1 MPKLI
6 HRVTTVVRLIR
17 RVADDVLSFELAD
30 PDDWELP
37 PFTAGAHIDVHLPNG
52 AVRQYSLHGDPA
64 EANRYRIAVKR
75 EAAGRGGSACLHR
88 DVAEGDIL
96 PVSLP
101 RNHFPLAAA
110 PHHVLIAGGIG
121 ITPFLSMLPVL
132 AASGDTFELH
142 YCTRTPAATPFLEQL
157 APLAAAGRVR
167 HHFSRGDA
175 SARLDIAALIARVPA
190 DAHVYCCGPAAMI
203 YAVQE
208 AAGPDFADRL
218 HAELFGS
225 ANGTPGDSDFTVELA
240 RSDRRISVPRG
251 QTMLAALREAGVE
264 IDASC
269 EAGICLD
276 CKTRYLSGTPVH
288 RDLAMRAADRAEF
301 ITPCVSGCAG
311 PSLVLDL

>member
-6 HRVTTVVRLIR
+6 HRVTTIVRRIR
-17 RVADDVLSFELAD
+17 RVSDDVLSFELAD

-88 DVAEGDIL
+88 DVAEGSIL

-101 RNHFPLAAA
+101 RNHFPLAPA

-121 ITPFLSMLPVL
+121 ITPFLSMIPAL
-132 AASGDTFELH
+132 AASGDGFELH
-142 YCTRTPAATPFLEQL
+142 YCTRTPSATPFLEQL
-157 APLAAAGRVR
+157 APLATAGRVR
-167 HHFSRGDA
+167 HHFSRGEVPA
-175 SARLDIAALIARVPA
+175 PLDIAALIARVPP

-203 YAVQE
+203 RTVQD
-208 AAGPDFADRL
+208 AAGPQFAGRL
-218 HAELFGS
+218 HAELFGR
-225 ANGTPGDSDFTVELA
+225 ADGAADDSDFTVELA
-240 RSDRRISVPRG
+240 RSGRRIPVPRG

-264 IDASC
+264 IGASC

-288 RDLAMRAADRAEF
+288 RDLAMRAADRTEF

>member
-6 HRVTTVVRLIR
+6 HRVTTVVRRIR
-17 RVADDVLSFELAD
+17 PVADDVLSFELAD

-88 DVAEGDIL
+88 DVAEGSIL

-121 ITPFLSMLPVL
+121 ITPFLSMIPAL
-132 AASGDTFELH
+132 AASGAGFELH

-157 APLAAAGRVR
+157 APLAASGRVR
-167 HHFSRGDA
+167 HHFSRGDT
-175 SARLDIAALIARVPA
+175 SARLDIAALIARLPP

-203 YAVQE
+203 QAVRD
-208 AAGPDFADRL
+208 AAGPRLADRL
-218 HAELFGS
+218 HAELFGQPDGP
-225 ANGTPGDSDFTVELA
+225 ADDGGFTVELA
-240 RSDRRISVPRG
+240 RSGRSIAVPKG
-251 QTMLAALREAGVE
+251 QTMLAALREAGIE

-276 CKTRYLSGTPVH
+276 CKTRYLAGTPVH
-288 RDLAMRAADRAEF
+288 RDLALRAADRADF
-301 ITPCVSGCAG
+301 VTPCVSGCAG
-311 PSLVLDL
+311 PGLVLDL